1 MRRRAAVGG
10 LSFEPADQ
18 VLSTPDAFVTWV
30 GYCIH
35 ECR

>member
-18 VLSTPDAFVTWV
+18 VLSTPRRLRYV
-30 GYCIH
+30 GGLLH
-35 ECR
+35 P